1 VANFFRRRHF
11 GGHPVAS
18 LSAVANFSVIVCFS
32 GVVRQTLP
40 CLETAAWQTLAP
52 ALANLFDETVA
63 TLAAVANFLC
73 RCQHRCR
80 GKLFLNGKTHRL
92 GKL

>member
-63 TLAAVANFLC
+63 TLAAVANFSLMEKIIALANFS
-73 RCQHRCR
+73 RCP
-80 GKLFLNGKTHRL
+80 GKLI
-92 GKL
+92 